1 MILFWLTTS
10 LFLLIP
16 IFVLIKSLLNK
27 NNKNINVEQSN
38 DELYAQKLS
47 EINSD
52 INNRLIT
59 ENEANIA
66 IKELESSLKKDNE
79 NINLSNS
86 KLQILNIKS
95 KRILSLL
102 ILFILPVFV
111 FTIYI
116 FIGNP
121 NSIEKSLL
129 SEDLENIGNNNED
142 LASLDEMLNRVE
154 KRLLDNQDN
163 IDDWLMLANS
173 YVVLKRFTDAV
184 RAYENLYRLNGDD
197 PSLLF
202 RYADVLAMANSGIF
216 KGKPTELVKKGLQL
230 DPENTMGLW
239 LAGLAEYEEGR
250 INKAI
255 DYWQRVL
262 PKLEKGSD
270 EEKNIKKYIEF
281 AAKENNISLDNSV
294 VEKTNLSEY
303 SIKLNIELSSDF
315 SAVDINN
322 TVFIYAKP
330 VNSNIKMPIVV
341 LRKKVSDL
349 PLELSLDD
357 SMSMLPNNKLSGYE
371 SVIVLARISKTGNAK
386 SEKGDLIGVSN
397 PISTRSKETIKIIIN
412 SIVE

>member
-1 MILFWLTTS
+1 MILFWS
-10 LFLLIP
+10 IASSFLLIS
-16 IFVLIKSLLNK
+16 IIVIIRTLFRNNDAKYSNKATHDQKLREIYIDIENKLISESEAKDAITELKKLIK
-27 NNKNINVEQSN
+27 
-38 DELYAQKLS
+38 
-47 EINSD
+47 
-52 INNRLIT
+52 
-59 ENEANIA
+59 
-66 IKELESSLKKDNE
+66 KDSE
-79 NINLSNS
+79 NIDFTNS
-86 KLQILNIKS
+86 KLRNLKIRSKKIISILI
-95 KRILSLL
+95 
-102 ILFILPVFV
+102 FILVPVFV
-111 FTIYI
+111 LTIYSY
-116 FIGNP
+116 IGSS
-121 NSIEKSLL
+121 NSIELL
-129 SEDLENIGNNNED
+129 ATNTSSQELSNDNLVSVE
-142 LASLDEMLNRVE
+142 EMLKGVE
-154 KRLLDNQDN
+154 RRLIDDPDNAN
-163 IDDWLMLANS
+163 DWLMLANS

>member
-1 MILFWLTTS
+1 MILFWS
-10 LFLLIP
+10 IASSFLLIS
-16 IFVLIKSLLNK
+16 IIVIIRTLFRNNDAKYSNK
-27 NNKNINVEQSN
+27 ATH
-38 DELYAQKLS
+38 DQKLREIYIDIENKLIS
-47 EINSD
+47 ES
-52 INNRLIT
+52 
-59 ENEANIA
+59 EAKDA
-66 IKELESSLKKDNE
+66 IIELKKLIQKDSE
-79 NINLSNS
+79 NIDFTNS
-86 KLQILNIKS
+86 KLRNLKIRSKKIISILI
-95 KRILSLL
+95 
-102 ILFILPVFV
+102 FILVPVFV
-111 FTIYI
+111 LTIYSY
-116 FIGNP
+116 IGSY
-121 NSIEKSLL
+121 NSIELL
-129 SEDLENIGNNNED
+129 ATNTSSQELSNDNLVSVE
-142 LASLDEMLNRVE
+142 EMLKGVE
-154 KRLLDNQDN
+154 RRLIDDPDNAN
-163 IDDWLMLANS
+163 DWLMLANS
-173 YVVLKRFTDAV
+173 YVVLKRYTDAI

-281 AAKENNISLDNSV
+281 AAKENNISLDNSA

-303 SIKLNIELSSDF
+303 SIKLNIELSSEF

>member
-1 MILFWLTTS
+1 MILFWS
-10 LFLLIP
+10 IASSFLLIS
-16 IFVLIKSLLNK
+16 IIVIIRTLFRNNDAKYSNK
-27 NNKNINVEQSN
+27 ATH
-38 DELYAQKLS
+38 DQKLREIYIDIENKLIS
-47 EINSD
+47 ESEAKD
-52 INNRLIT
+52 AIT
-59 ENEANIA
+59 E
-66 IKELESSLKKDNE
+66 LKKLIQKDSE
-79 NINLSNS
+79 NIDFTNS
-86 KLQILNIKS
+86 KLRNLKIRSKKIISILI
-95 KRILSLL
+95 
-102 ILFILPVFV
+102 FILVPVFV
-111 FTIYI
+111 LTIYSY
-116 FIGNP
+116 IGSS
-121 NSIEKSLL
+121 NSIELL
-129 SEDLENIGNNNED
+129 ATNTSSQELSNDNLVSVE
-142 LASLDEMLNRVE
+142 EMLKGVE
-154 KRLLDNQDN
+154 RRLIDDPDNAN
-163 IDDWLMLANS
+163 DWLMLANS

-281 AAKENNISLDNSV
+281 AAKENNISLDNSA

-303 SIKLNIELSSDF
+303 SIKLNIELSSEF

>member
-1 MILFWLTTS
+1 MILFWS
-10 LFLLIP
+10 IASSFLLIS
-16 IFVLIKSLLNK
+16 IIVIIRTLFRNNDAKYSNK
-27 NNKNINVEQSN
+27 ATH
-38 DELYAQKLS
+38 DQKLREIYIDIENKLIS
-47 EINSD
+47 ES
-52 INNRLIT
+52 
-59 ENEANIA
+59 EAKDA
-66 IKELESSLKKDNE
+66 IIELKKLIQKDSE
-79 NINLSNS
+79 NIDFTNS
-86 KLQILNIKS
+86 KLRNLKIRSKKIISILI
-95 KRILSLL
+95 
-102 ILFILPVFV
+102 FILVPVFV
-111 FTIYI
+111 LTIYSY
-116 FIGNP
+116 IGSS
-121 NSIEKSLL
+121 NSIKLL
-129 SEDLENIGNNNED
+129 ATNTSSQELSNDNLVSVE
-142 LASLDEMLNRVE
+142 EMLKGVE
-154 KRLLDNQDN
+154 RRLIDDPDNAN
-163 IDDWLMLANS
+163 DWLMLANS

-281 AAKENNISLDNSV
+281 AAKENNISLDNSA

-303 SIKLNIELSSDF
+303 SIKLNIELSSEF

>member
-1 MILFWLTTS
+1 MILFWS
-10 LFLLIP
+10 IASSFLLIS
-16 IFVLIKSLLNK
+16 IIVIIRTLFRNNDAKYSNK
-27 NNKNINVEQSN
+27 ATH
-38 DELYAQKLS
+38 DQKLREIYIDIENKLIS
-47 EINSD
+47 ES
-52 INNRLIT
+52 
-59 ENEANIA
+59 EAKDA
-66 IKELESSLKKDNE
+66 IIELKKLIQKDSE
-79 NINLSNS
+79 NIDFTNS
-86 KLQILNIKS
+86 KLRNLKIRSKKIISILI
-95 KRILSLL
+95 
-102 ILFILPVFV
+102 FILVPVFV
-111 FTIYI
+111 LTIYSY
-116 FIGNP
+116 IGSS
-121 NSIEKSLL
+121 NSIKLL
-129 SEDLENIGNNNED
+129 ATNTSSQELSNDNLVSVE
-142 LASLDEMLNRVE
+142 EMLKGVE
-154 KRLLDNQDN
+154 RRLIDDPDNAN
-163 IDDWLMLANS
+163 DWLMLANS
-173 YVVLKRFTDAV
+173 YVVLKRYTDAI

>member
-1 MILFWLTTS
+1 MILFWS
-10 LFLLIP
+10 IASSFLLIS
-16 IFVLIKSLLNK
+16 IIVIIRTLFRNNDAKYSNK
-27 NNKNINVEQSN
+27 ATH
-38 DELYAQKLS
+38 DQKLKEIYIDIENKLIS
-47 EINSD
+47 ES
-52 INNRLIT
+52 
-59 ENEANIA
+59 EAKDA
-66 IKELESSLKKDNE
+66 IIELKKLIQKDSE
-79 NINLSNS
+79 NIDFTNS
-86 KLQILNIKS
+86 KLRNLKIRSKKIISILI
-95 KRILSLL
+95 
-102 ILFILPVFV
+102 FILVPVFV
-111 FTIYI
+111 LTIYSY
-116 FIGNP
+116 IGSS
-121 NSIEKSLL
+121 NSIELL
-129 SEDLENIGNNNED
+129 ATNTSSQELSNDNLVSVE
-142 LASLDEMLNRVE
+142 EMLKGVE
-154 KRLLDNQDN
+154 RRLIDDPDNAN
-163 IDDWLMLANS
+163 DWLMLANS
-173 YVVLKRFTDAV
+173 YVVLKRYTDAI

>member
-1 MILFWLTTS
+1 MILFWS
-10 LFLLIP
+10 IASSFLLIS
-16 IFVLIKSLLNK
+16 IIVIIRTLFRNNDAKYSNK
-27 NNKNINVEQSN
+27 ATH
-38 DELYAQKLS
+38 DQKLREIYIDIENKLIS
-47 EINSD
+47 ES
-52 INNRLIT
+52 
-59 ENEANIA
+59 EAKDA
-66 IKELESSLKKDNE
+66 IIELKKLIQKDSE
-79 NINLSNS
+79 NIDFTNS
-86 KLQILNIKS
+86 KLRNLKIRSKKIISILI
-95 KRILSLL
+95 
-102 ILFILPVFV
+102 FILVPVFV
-111 FTIYI
+111 LTIYSY
-116 FIGNP
+116 IGSS
-121 NSIEKSLL
+121 NSIELL
-129 SEDLENIGNNNED
+129 ATNTSSQELSNDNLVSVE
-142 LASLDEMLNRVE
+142 EMLKGVE
-154 KRLLDNQDN
+154 RRLIDDPDNAN
-163 IDDWLMLANS
+163 DWLMLANS

-281 AAKENNISLDNSV
+281 AAKENNISLDNSA

-303 SIKLNIELSSDF
+303 SIKLNIEVSSEF

>member
-1 MILFWLTTS
+1 MILFWS
-10 LFLLIP
+10 IASSFLLIS
-16 IFVLIKSLLNK
+16 IIVIIRTLFRNNDAKYSNK
-27 NNKNINVEQSN
+27 ATH
-38 DELYAQKLS
+38 DQKLREIYIDIENKLIS
-47 EINSD
+47 ES
-52 INNRLIT
+52 
-59 ENEANIA
+59 EAKDA
-66 IKELESSLKKDNE
+66 IIELKKLIQKDSE
-79 NINLSNS
+79 NIDFTNS
-86 KLQILNIKS
+86 KLRNLKIRSKKIISILI
-95 KRILSLL
+95 
-102 ILFILPVFV
+102 FILVPVFV
-111 FTIYI
+111 LTIYSY
-116 FIGNP
+116 IGSS
-121 NSIEKSLL
+121 NSIELL
-129 SEDLENIGNNNED
+129 ATNTSSQELSNDNLVSVE
-142 LASLDEMLNRVE
+142 EMLKGVE
-154 KRLLDNQDN
+154 RRLIDDPDNAN
-163 IDDWLMLANS
+163 DWLMLANS

>member
-1 MILFWLTTS
+1 MILFWS
-10 LFLLIP
+10 IASSFLLIS
-16 IFVLIKSLLNK
+16 IIVIIRTLFRNNNAKYSNK
-27 NNKNINVEQSN
+27 ATH
-38 DELYAQKLS
+38 DQKLREIYIDIENKLIS
-47 EINSD
+47 ES
-52 INNRLIT
+52 
-59 ENEANIA
+59 EAKDA
-66 IKELESSLKKDNE
+66 IIELKKLIQKDSE
-79 NINLSNS
+79 NIDFTNS
-86 KLQILNIKS
+86 KLRNLKIRSKKIISILI
-95 KRILSLL
+95 
-102 ILFILPVFV
+102 FILVPVFV
-111 FTIYI
+111 LTIYSY
-116 FIGNP
+116 IGSS
-121 NSIEKSLL
+121 NSIKLL
-129 SEDLENIGNNNED
+129 ATNTSSQELSNDNLVSVE
-142 LASLDEMLNRVE
+142 EMLKGVE
-154 KRLLDNQDN
+154 RRLIDDPDNAN
-163 IDDWLMLANS
+163 DWLMLANS
-173 YVVLKRFTDAV
+173 YVVLKRYTDAI

-315 SAVDINN
+315 SAVDTNN

>member
-1 MILFWLTTS
+1 MILFWS
-10 LFLLIP
+10 IASSFLLIS
-16 IFVLIKSLLNK
+16 IIVIIRTLFRNNDAKYSNK
-27 NNKNINVEQSN
+27 ATH
-38 DELYAQKLS
+38 DQKLREIYIDIENKLIS
-47 EINSD
+47 ES
-52 INNRLIT
+52 
-59 ENEANIA
+59 EAKDA
-66 IKELESSLKKDNE
+66 IIELKKLIQKDSE
-79 NINLSNS
+79 NIDFTNS
-86 KLQILNIKS
+86 KLRNLKIRSKKIISILI
-95 KRILSLL
+95 
-102 ILFILPVFV
+102 FILVPVFV
-111 FTIYI
+111 LTIYSY
-116 FIGNP
+116 IGSS
-121 NSIEKSLL
+121 NSIELL
-129 SEDLENIGNNNED
+129 ATNTSSQELSNDNLVSVE
-142 LASLDEMLNRVE
+142 EMLKGVE
-154 KRLLDNQDN
+154 RRLIDDPDNAN
-163 IDDWLMLANS
+163 DWLMLANS
-173 YVVLKRFTDAV
+173 YVVLKRYTDAI

-281 AAKENNISLDNSV
+281 AAKENNISLDNSA

>member
-1 MILFWLTTS
+1 
-10 LFLLIP
+10 
-16 IFVLIKSLLNK
+16 
-27 NNKNINVEQSN
+27 
-38 DELYAQKLS
+38 
-47 EINSD
+47 
-52 INNRLIT
+52 
-59 ENEANIA
+59 
-66 IKELESSLKKDNE
+66 
-79 NINLSNS
+79 
-86 KLQILNIKS
+86 
-95 KRILSLL
+95 
-102 ILFILPVFV
+102 
-111 FTIYI
+111 
-116 FIGNP
+116 
-121 NSIEKSLL
+121 
-129 SEDLENIGNNNED
+129 
-142 LASLDEMLNRVE
+142 
-154 KRLLDNQDN
+154 
-163 IDDWLMLANS
+163 MLANS
-173 YVVLKRFTDAV
+173 YVVLKRYTDAI

>member
-1 MILFWLTTS
+1 MILFWS
-10 LFLLIP
+10 IASSFLLIS
-16 IFVLIKSLLNK
+16 IIVIIRTLFRNNDAKYSNKATHDQKLREIYIDIENKLISESEAKDAITELKKLIK
-27 NNKNINVEQSN
+27 
-38 DELYAQKLS
+38 
-47 EINSD
+47 
-52 INNRLIT
+52 
-59 ENEANIA
+59 
-66 IKELESSLKKDNE
+66 KDSE
-79 NINLSNS
+79 NIDFTNS
-86 KLQILNIKS
+86 KLRNLKIRSKKIISILI
-95 KRILSLL
+95 
-102 ILFILPVFV
+102 FILVPVFV
-111 FTIYI
+111 LTIYSY
-116 FIGNP
+116 IGSS
-121 NSIEKSLL
+121 NSIKLL
-129 SEDLENIGNNNED
+129 ATNTSSQELSNDNLVSVE
-142 LASLDEMLNRVE
+142 EMLKGVE
-154 KRLLDNQDN
+154 RRLIDDPDNAN
-163 IDDWLMLANS
+163 DWLMLANS
-173 YVVLKRFTDAV
+173 YVVLKRYTDAI

-281 AAKENNISLDNSV
+281 AAKENNISLDNSA

-303 SIKLNIELSSDF
+303 SIKLNIELSSEF

>member
-1 MILFWLTTS
+1 MILFWS
-10 LFLLIP
+10 IASSFLLIS
-16 IFVLIKSLLNK
+16 IIVIIRTLFRNNDAKYSNK
-27 NNKNINVEQSN
+27 ATH
-38 DELYAQKLS
+38 DQKLKEIYIDIENKLIS
-47 EINSD
+47 ES
-52 INNRLIT
+52 
-59 ENEANIA
+59 EAKDA
-66 IKELESSLKKDNE
+66 IIELKKLIQKDSE
-79 NINLSNS
+79 NIDFTNS
-86 KLQILNIKS
+86 KLRNLKIRSKKIISILI
-95 KRILSLL
+95 
-102 ILFILPVFV
+102 FILVPVFV
-111 FTIYI
+111 LTIYSY
-116 FIGNP
+116 IGSS
-121 NSIEKSLL
+121 NSIKLL
-129 SEDLENIGNNNED
+129 ATNTSSQELSNDNLVSVE
-142 LASLDEMLNRVE
+142 EMLKGVE
-154 KRLLDNQDN
+154 RRLIDDPDNAN
-163 IDDWLMLANS
+163 DWLMLANS
-173 YVVLKRFTDAV
+173 YVVLKRYTDAI

>member
-1 MILFWLTTS
+1 MILFWS
-10 LFLLIP
+10 IASSFLLIS
-16 IFVLIKSLLNK
+16 IIVIIRTLFRNNDAKYSNKATHDQKLREIYIDIENKLISESEAKDAITELKKLIQKDS
-27 NNKNINVEQSN
+27 KNI
-38 DELYAQKLS
+38 DF
-47 EINSD
+47 
-52 INNRLIT
+52 T
-59 ENEANIA
+59 
-66 IKELESSLKKDNE
+66 
-79 NINLSNS
+79 NS
-86 KLQILNIKS
+86 KLHSLKIRSKKIISILI
-95 KRILSLL
+95 
-102 ILFILPVFV
+102 FILVPVFV
-111 FTIYI
+111 LTIYSY
-116 FIGNP
+116 IGSS
-121 NSIEKSLL
+121 NSIKLL
-129 SEDLENIGNNNED
+129 ATNTSSQELSNDNLVSVE
-142 LASLDEMLNRVE
+142 EMLKGVE
-154 KRLLDNQDN
+154 RRLIDDPDNAN
-163 IDDWLMLANS
+163 DWLMLANS
-173 YVVLKRFTDAV
+173 YVVLKRYTDAI

-281 AAKENNISLDNSV
+281 AAKENNISLDNSA

>member
-1 MILFWLTTS
+1 MILFWS
-10 LFLLIP
+10 IASSFLLIS
-16 IFVLIKSLLNK
+16 IIVIIRTLFRNNDAKYSNKATHDQKLREIYIDIENKLISESEAKDAIIELKKLIQKDS
-27 NNKNINVEQSN
+27 KNI
-38 DELYAQKLS
+38 DF
-47 EINSD
+47 
-52 INNRLIT
+52 T
-59 ENEANIA
+59 
-66 IKELESSLKKDNE
+66 
-79 NINLSNS
+79 NS
-86 KLQILNIKS
+86 KLHSLKIRSKKIISILI
-95 KRILSLL
+95 
-102 ILFILPVFV
+102 FILVPVFV
-111 FTIYI
+111 LTIYSY
-116 FIGNP
+116 IGSS
-121 NSIEKSLL
+121 NSIKLL
-129 SEDLENIGNNNED
+129 ATNTSSQELSNDNLVSVE
-142 LASLDEMLNRVE
+142 EMLKGVE
-154 KRLLDNQDN
+154 RRLIDDPDNAN
-163 IDDWLMLANS
+163 DWLMLANS

-281 AAKENNISLDNSV
+281 AAKENNISLDNSA

-303 SIKLNIELSSDF
+303 SIKLNIELSSEF

>member
-1 MILFWLTTS
+1 MILFWS
-10 LFLLIP
+10 IASSFLLIS
-16 IFVLIKSLLNK
+16 IIVIIRTLFRNNDAKYSNK
-27 NNKNINVEQSN
+27 ATH
-38 DELYAQKLS
+38 DQKLREIYIDIENKLIS
-47 EINSD
+47 ES
-52 INNRLIT
+52 
-59 ENEANIA
+59 EAKDA
-66 IKELESSLKKDNE
+66 IIELKKLIQKDSE
-79 NINLSNS
+79 NIDFTNS
-86 KLQILNIKS
+86 KLRNLKIRSKKIISILI
-95 KRILSLL
+95 
-102 ILFILPVFV
+102 FILVPVFV
-111 FTIYI
+111 LTIYSY
-116 FIGNP
+116 IGSS
-121 NSIEKSLL
+121 NSIELL
-129 SEDLENIGNNNED
+129 ATNTSSQELSNDNLVSVE
-142 LASLDEMLNRVE
+142 EMLKGVE
-154 KRLLDNQDN
+154 RRLIDDPDNAN
-163 IDDWLMLANS
+163 DWLMLANS
-173 YVVLKRFTDAV
+173 YVVLKRYTDAI

-281 AAKENNISLDNSV
+281 AAKENNISLDNSA

-303 SIKLNIELSSDF
+303 SIKLNIELSSEF

>member
-1 MILFWLTTS
+1 MILFWS
-10 LFLLIP
+10 IASSFLLIS
-16 IFVLIKSLLNK
+16 IIVIIRTLFRNNDAKYSNK
-27 NNKNINVEQSN
+27 ATH
-38 DELYAQKLS
+38 DQKLREIYIDIENKLIS
-47 EINSD
+47 ES
-52 INNRLIT
+52 
-59 ENEANIA
+59 EAKDA
-66 IKELESSLKKDNE
+66 IIELKKLIQKDSE
-79 NINLSNS
+79 NIDFTNS
-86 KLQILNIKS
+86 KLRNLKIRSKKIISILI
-95 KRILSLL
+95 
-102 ILFILPVFV
+102 FILVPVFV
-111 FTIYI
+111 LTIYSY
-116 FIGNP
+116 IGSS
-121 NSIEKSLL
+121 NSIKLL
-129 SEDLENIGNNNED
+129 ATNTSSQELSNDNLVSVE
-142 LASLDEMLNRVE
+142 EMLKGVE
-154 KRLLDNQDN
+154 RRLIDDPDNAN
-163 IDDWLMLANS
+163 DWLMLANS
-173 YVVLKRFTDAV
+173 YVVLKRYTDAI

-281 AAKENNISLDNSV
+281 AAKENNISLDNSA

>member
-1 MILFWLTTS
+1 MILFWS
-10 LFLLIP
+10 IASSFLLIS
-16 IFVLIKSLLNK
+16 IIVIIRTLFRNNDAKYSNK
-27 NNKNINVEQSN
+27 ATH
-38 DELYAQKLS
+38 DQKLREIYIDIENKLIS
-47 EINSD
+47 ES
-52 INNRLIT
+52 
-59 ENEANIA
+59 EAKDA
-66 IKELESSLKKDNE
+66 IIELKKLIQKDSE
-79 NINLSNS
+79 NIDFTNS
-86 KLQILNIKS
+86 KLRNLKIRSKKIISILI
-95 KRILSLL
+95 
-102 ILFILPVFV
+102 FILVPVFV
-111 FTIYI
+111 LTIYSY
-116 FIGNP
+116 IGSS
-121 NSIEKSLL
+121 NSIELL
-129 SEDLENIGNNNED
+129 ATNTSSQELSNDNLVSVE
-142 LASLDEMLNRVE
+142 EMLKGVE
-154 KRLLDNQDN
+154 RRLIDDPDNAN
-163 IDDWLMLANS
+163 DWLMLANS

-294 VEKTNLSEY
+294 VEKNNLSEY
-303 SIKLNIELSSDF
+303 SIKLNIELSSEF

>member
-1 MILFWLTTS
+1 MILFWS
-10 LFLLIP
+10 IASSFLLIS
-16 IFVLIKSLLNK
+16 IIVIIRTLFRNNDAKYSNK
-27 NNKNINVEQSN
+27 ATH
-38 DELYAQKLS
+38 DQKLREIYIDIENKLIS
-47 EINSD
+47 ES
-52 INNRLIT
+52 
-59 ENEANIA
+59 EAKDA
-66 IKELESSLKKDNE
+66 IIELKKLIQKDSE
-79 NINLSNS
+79 NIDFTNS
-86 KLQILNIKS
+86 KLRNLKIRSKKIISILI
-95 KRILSLL
+95 
-102 ILFILPVFV
+102 FILVPVFV
-111 FTIYI
+111 LTIYSY
-116 FIGNP
+116 IGSS
-121 NSIEKSLL
+121 NSIELL
-129 SEDLENIGNNNED
+129 ATNTSSQELSNDNLVSVE
-142 LASLDEMLNRVE
+142 EMLKGVE
-154 KRLLDNQDN
+154 RRLIDDPDNAN
-163 IDDWLMLANS
+163 DWLMLANS

-281 AAKENNISLDNSV
+281 AAKENNISLDNSA

-303 SIKLNIELSSDF
+303 SIKLNIELSSEF

-371 SVIVLARISKTGNAK
+371 SVIVLARISK

>member
-1 MILFWLTTS
+1 MILFWS
-10 LFLLIP
+10 IASSFLLIS
-16 IFVLIKSLLNK
+16 IIVIIRTLFRNNDAKYSNK
-27 NNKNINVEQSN
+27 ATH
-38 DELYAQKLS
+38 DQKLREIYIDIENKLIS
-47 EINSD
+47 ES
-52 INNRLIT
+52 
-59 ENEANIA
+59 EAKDA
-66 IKELESSLKKDNE
+66 IIELKKLIQKDSE
-79 NINLSNS
+79 NIDFTNS
-86 KLQILNIKS
+86 KLRNLKIRSKKIISILI
-95 KRILSLL
+95 
-102 ILFILPVFV
+102 FILVPVFV
-111 FTIYI
+111 LTIYSY
-116 FIGNP
+116 IGSS
-121 NSIEKSLL
+121 NSIKLL
-129 SEDLENIGNNNED
+129 ATNTSSQELSNDNLVSVE
-142 LASLDEMLNRVE
+142 EMLKGVE
-154 KRLLDNQDN
+154 RRLIDDPDNAN
-163 IDDWLMLANS
+163 DWLMLANS

-281 AAKENNISLDNSV
+281 AAKENNISLDNSA

-303 SIKLNIELSSDF
+303 SIKLNIELSSEF
-315 SAVDINN
+315 SAVDIDN

>member
-1 MILFWLTTS
+1 MILFWS
-10 LFLLIP
+10 IASSFLLIS
-16 IFVLIKSLLNK
+16 IIVIIRTLFRNNDAKYSNK
-27 NNKNINVEQSN
+27 ATH
-38 DELYAQKLS
+38 DQKLREIYIDIENKLIS
-47 EINSD
+47 ES
-52 INNRLIT
+52 
-59 ENEANIA
+59 EAKDA
-66 IKELESSLKKDNE
+66 IIELKKLIQKDSE
-79 NINLSNS
+79 NIDFTNS
-86 KLQILNIKS
+86 KLRNLKIRSKKIISILI
-95 KRILSLL
+95 
-102 ILFILPVFV
+102 FILVPVFV
-111 FTIYI
+111 LTIYSY
-116 FIGNP
+116 IGSS
-121 NSIEKSLL
+121 NSIKLL
-129 SEDLENIGNNNED
+129 ATNTSSQELSNDNLVSVE
-142 LASLDEMLNRVE
+142 EMLKGVE
-154 KRLLDNQDN
+154 RRLIDDPDNAN
-163 IDDWLMLANS
+163 DWLMLANS

-281 AAKENNISLDNSV
+281 AAKENNISLDNSA

>member
-1 MILFWLTTS
+1 MILFWS
-10 LFLLIP
+10 IASSFLLIS
-16 IFVLIKSLLNK
+16 IIVIIRTLFRNNNAKYSNK
-27 NNKNINVEQSN
+27 ATH
-38 DELYAQKLS
+38 DQKLREIYIDIENKLIS
-47 EINSD
+47 ES
-52 INNRLIT
+52 
-59 ENEANIA
+59 EAKDA
-66 IKELESSLKKDNE
+66 IIELKKLIQKDSE
-79 NINLSNS
+79 NIDFTNS
-86 KLQILNIKS
+86 KLRNLKIRSKKIISILI
-95 KRILSLL
+95 
-102 ILFILPVFV
+102 FILVPVFV
-111 FTIYI
+111 LTIYSY
-116 FIGNP
+116 IGSS
-121 NSIEKSLL
+121 NSIELL
-129 SEDLENIGNNNED
+129 ATNTSSQELSNDNLVSVE
-142 LASLDEMLNRVE
+142 EMLKGVE
-154 KRLLDNQDN
+154 RRLIDDPDNAN
-163 IDDWLMLANS
+163 DWLMLANS

>member
-1 MILFWLTTS
+1 MILFWS
-10 LFLLIP
+10 IASSFLLIS
-16 IFVLIKSLLNK
+16 IIVIIRTLFRNNDAKYSNK
-27 NNKNINVEQSN
+27 ATH
-38 DELYAQKLS
+38 DQKLREIYIDIENKLIS
-47 EINSD
+47 ES
-52 INNRLIT
+52 
-59 ENEANIA
+59 EAKDA
-66 IKELESSLKKDNE
+66 IIELKKLIQKDSE
-79 NINLSNS
+79 NIDFTNS
-86 KLQILNIKS
+86 KLRNLKIRSKKIISILI
-95 KRILSLL
+95 
-102 ILFILPVFV
+102 FILVPVFV
-111 FTIYI
+111 LTIYSY
-116 FIGNP
+116 IGSS
-121 NSIEKSLL
+121 NSIELL
-129 SEDLENIGNNNED
+129 ATNTSSQELSNDNLVSVE
-142 LASLDEMLNRVE
+142 EMLKGVE
-154 KRLLDNQDN
+154 RSLIDDPDNSN
-163 IDDWLMLANS
+163 DWLMLGNS

-281 AAKENNISLDNSV
+281 AAKENNISLDNSA

-303 SIKLNIELSSDF
+303 SIKLNIELSSEF

>member
-1 MILFWLTTS
+1 MILFWS
-10 LFLLIP
+10 IASSFLLIS
-16 IFVLIKSLLNK
+16 IIVIIRTLFRNNDAKYSNK
-27 NNKNINVEQSN
+27 ATH
-38 DELYAQKLS
+38 DQKLREIYIDIENKLIS
-47 EINSD
+47 ES
-52 INNRLIT
+52 
-59 ENEANIA
+59 EAKDA
-66 IKELESSLKKDNE
+66 IIELKKLIQKDSE
-79 NINLSNS
+79 NIDFTNS
-86 KLQILNIKS
+86 KLRNLKIRSKKIISILI
-95 KRILSLL
+95 
-102 ILFILPVFV
+102 FILVPVFV
-111 FTIYI
+111 LTIYSY
-116 FIGNP
+116 IGSS
-121 NSIEKSLL
+121 NSIKLL
-129 SEDLENIGNNNED
+129 ATNTSSQELSNDNLVSVE
-142 LASLDEMLNRVE
+142 EMLKGVE
-154 KRLLDNQDN
+154 RRLIDDPDNAN
-163 IDDWLMLANS
+163 DWLMLANS

-216 KGKPTELVKKGLQL
+216 KGKPTELVKKGLRL

>member
-1 MILFWLTTS
+1 MILFWS
-10 LFLLIP
+10 IASSFLLIS
-16 IFVLIKSLLNK
+16 IIVIIRTLFRNNDAKYSNK
-27 NNKNINVEQSN
+27 ATH
-38 DELYAQKLS
+38 DQKLREIYIDIENKLIS
-47 EINSD
+47 ESEAKD
-52 INNRLIT
+52 AIT
-59 ENEANIA
+59 E
-66 IKELESSLKKDNE
+66 LKKLIQKDSE
-79 NINLSNS
+79 NIDFTNS
-86 KLQILNIKS
+86 KLRNLKIRSKKIISILI
-95 KRILSLL
+95 
-102 ILFILPVFV
+102 FILVPVFV
-111 FTIYI
+111 LTIYSY
-116 FIGNP
+116 IGSS
-121 NSIEKSLL
+121 NSIKLL
-129 SEDLENIGNNNED
+129 ATNTSSQELSNDNLVSVE
-142 LASLDEMLNRVE
+142 EMLKGVE
-154 KRLLDNQDN
+154 RRLIDDPDNAN
-163 IDDWLMLANS
+163 DWLMLANS
-173 YVVLKRFTDAV
+173 YVVLKRYTDAI

>member
-1 MILFWLTTS
+1 MILFWS
-10 LFLLIP
+10 IASSFLLIS
-16 IFVLIKSLLNK
+16 IIVIIRTLFRNNDAKYSNK
-27 NNKNINVEQSN
+27 ATH
-38 DELYAQKLS
+38 DQKLREIYIDIENKLIS
-47 EINSD
+47 ES
-52 INNRLIT
+52 
-59 ENEANIA
+59 EAKDA
-66 IKELESSLKKDNE
+66 IIELKKLIQKDSE
-79 NINLSNS
+79 NIDFTNS
-86 KLQILNIKS
+86 KLRNLKIRSKKIISILI
-95 KRILSLL
+95 
-102 ILFILPVFV
+102 FILVPVFV
-111 FTIYI
+111 LTIYSY
-116 FIGNP
+116 IGSS
-121 NSIEKSLL
+121 NSIELL
-129 SEDLENIGNNNED
+129 ATNTSSQELSNDNLVSVE
-142 LASLDEMLNRVE
+142 EMLKGVE
-154 KRLLDNQDN
+154 RRLIDDPDNAN
-163 IDDWLMLANS
+163 DWLMLANS
-173 YVVLKRFTDAV
+173 YVVLKRYTDAI

-303 SIKLNIELSSDF
+303 SIKLNIELSSEF

>member
-1 MILFWLTTS
+1 MILFWS
-10 LFLLIP
+10 IASSFLLIS
-16 IFVLIKSLLNK
+16 IIVIIRTLFRNNNAKYSNK
-27 NNKNINVEQSN
+27 ATH
-38 DELYAQKLS
+38 DQKLREIYIDIENKLIS
-47 EINSD
+47 ES
-52 INNRLIT
+52 
-59 ENEANIA
+59 EAKDA
-66 IKELESSLKKDNE
+66 IIELKKLIQKDSE
-79 NINLSNS
+79 NIDFTNS
-86 KLQILNIKS
+86 KLRNLKIRSKKIISILIF
-95 KRILSLL
+95 IL
-102 ILFILPVFV
+102 LPVFV
-111 FTIYI
+111 LTIYSY
-116 FIGNP
+116 IGSY
-121 NSIEKSLL
+121 NSIELL
-129 SEDLENIGNNNED
+129 ATNTSSQELSNDNLVSVE
-142 LASLDEMLNRVE
+142 EMLKGVE
-154 KRLLDNQDN
+154 RRLIDDPDNAN
-163 IDDWLMLANS
+163 DWLMLANS
-173 YVVLKRFTDAV
+173 YVVLKRYTDAI

-281 AAKENNISLDNSV
+281 AAKENNISLDNSA

-303 SIKLNIELSSDF
+303 SIKLNIELSSEF

>member
-1 MILFWLTTS
+1 MILFWS
-10 LFLLIP
+10 IASSFLLIS
-16 IFVLIKSLLNK
+16 IIVIIRTLFRNNDAKYSNK
-27 NNKNINVEQSN
+27 ATH
-38 DELYAQKLS
+38 DQKLREIYIDIENKLIS
-47 EINSD
+47 ES
-52 INNRLIT
+52 
-59 ENEANIA
+59 EAKDA
-66 IKELESSLKKDNE
+66 IIELKKLIQKDSE
-79 NINLSNS
+79 NIDFTNS
-86 KLQILNIKS
+86 KLRNLKIRSKKIISILI
-95 KRILSLL
+95 
-102 ILFILPVFV
+102 FILVPVFV
-111 FTIYI
+111 LTIYSY
-116 FIGNP
+116 IGSS
-121 NSIEKSLL
+121 NSIKLL
-129 SEDLENIGNNNED
+129 ATNTSSQELSNDNLVSVE
-142 LASLDEMLNRVE
+142 EMLKGVE
-154 KRLLDNQDN
+154 RRLIDDPDNAN
-163 IDDWLMLANS
+163 DWLMLANS
-173 YVVLKRFTDAV
+173 YVVLKRYTDAI

-397 PISTRSKETIKIIIN
+397 PISTSSKETIKIIIN

>member
-1 MILFWLTTS
+1 MILFWS
-10 LFLLIP
+10 IASSFLLIS
-16 IFVLIKSLLNK
+16 IIVIIRTLFRNNNAKYSNK
-27 NNKNINVEQSN
+27 ATH
-38 DELYAQKLS
+38 DQKLREIYIDIENKLIS
-47 EINSD
+47 ES
-52 INNRLIT
+52 
-59 ENEANIA
+59 EAKDA
-66 IKELESSLKKDNE
+66 IIELKKLIQKDSE
-79 NINLSNS
+79 NIDFTNS
-86 KLQILNIKS
+86 KLRNLKIRSKKIISILI
-95 KRILSLL
+95 
-102 ILFILPVFV
+102 FILVPVFV
-111 FTIYI
+111 LTIYSY
-116 FIGNP
+116 IGSS
-121 NSIEKSLL
+121 NSIELL
-129 SEDLENIGNNNED
+129 ATNTSSQELSNDNLVSVE
-142 LASLDEMLNRVE
+142 EMLKGVE
-154 KRLLDNQDN
+154 RRLIDDPDNAN
-163 IDDWLMLANS
+163 DWLMLANS
-173 YVVLKRFTDAV
+173 YVVLKRYTDAI

-303 SIKLNIELSSDF
+303 SIKLNIELSSEF

>member
-1 MILFWLTTS
+1 MILFWS
-10 LFLLIP
+10 IASSFLLIS
-16 IFVLIKSLLNK
+16 IIVIIRTLFRNNDAKYSNK
-27 NNKNINVEQSN
+27 ATH
-38 DELYAQKLS
+38 DQKLREIYIDIENKLIS
-47 EINSD
+47 ES
-52 INNRLIT
+52 
-59 ENEANIA
+59 EAKDA
-66 IKELESSLKKDNE
+66 IIELKKLIQKDSE
-79 NINLSNS
+79 NIDFTNS
-86 KLQILNIKS
+86 KLRNLKIRSKKIISILI
-95 KRILSLL
+95 
-102 ILFILPVFV
+102 FILVPVFV
-111 FTIYI
+111 LTIYSY
-116 FIGNP
+116 IGSS
-121 NSIEKSLL
+121 NSIKLL
-129 SEDLENIGNNNED
+129 ATNTSSQELSNDNLVSVE
-142 LASLDEMLNRVE
+142 EMLKGVE
-154 KRLLDNQDN
+154 RRLIDDPDNAN
-163 IDDWLMLANS
+163 DWLMLANS
-173 YVVLKRFTDAV
+173 YVVLKRYTDAI

-315 SAVDINN
+315 SAVDTNN

>member
-1 MILFWLTTS
+1 MILFWS
-10 LFLLIP
+10 IASSFLLIS
-16 IFVLIKSLLNK
+16 IIVIIRTLFRNNDAKYSNK
-27 NNKNINVEQSN
+27 ATH
-38 DELYAQKLS
+38 DQKLREIYIDIENKLIS
-47 EINSD
+47 ES
-52 INNRLIT
+52 
-59 ENEANIA
+59 EAKDA
-66 IKELESSLKKDNE
+66 IIELKKLIQKDSE
-79 NINLSNS
+79 NIDFTNS
-86 KLQILNIKS
+86 KLRNLKIRSKKIISILI
-95 KRILSLL
+95 
-102 ILFILPVFV
+102 FILVPVFV
-111 FTIYI
+111 LTIYSY
-116 FIGNP
+116 IGSS
-121 NSIEKSLL
+121 NSIELL
-129 SEDLENIGNNNED
+129 ATNTSSQELSNDNLVSVE
-142 LASLDEMLNRVE
+142 EMLKGVE
-154 KRLLDNQDN
+154 RRLIDDPDNAN
-163 IDDWLMLANS
+163 DWLMLANS

-281 AAKENNISLDNSV
+281 AAKENNISLDNST

-303 SIKLNIELSSDF
+303 SIKLNIELSSEF

>member
-1 MILFWLTTS
+1 MILFWS
-10 LFLLIP
+10 IASSFLLIS
-16 IFVLIKSLLNK
+16 IIVIIRTLFRNNDAKYSNKATHDQKLREIYIDIENKLISESEAKDAITELKKLIK
-27 NNKNINVEQSN
+27 
-38 DELYAQKLS
+38 
-47 EINSD
+47 
-52 INNRLIT
+52 
-59 ENEANIA
+59 
-66 IKELESSLKKDNE
+66 KDSE
-79 NINLSNS
+79 NIDFTNS
-86 KLQILNIKS
+86 KLRNLKIRSKKIISILI
-95 KRILSLL
+95 
-102 ILFILPVFV
+102 FILVPVFV
-111 FTIYI
+111 LTIYSY
-116 FIGNP
+116 IGSS
-121 NSIEKSLL
+121 NSIKLL
-129 SEDLENIGNNNED
+129 ATNTSSQELSNDNLVSVE
-142 LASLDEMLNRVE
+142 EMLKGVE
-154 KRLLDNQDN
+154 RRLIDDPDNAN
-163 IDDWLMLANS
+163 DWLMLANS
-173 YVVLKRFTDAV
+173 YVVLKRYTDAI

>member
-1 MILFWLTTS
+1 MILFWS
-10 LFLLIP
+10 IASSFLLIS
-16 IFVLIKSLLNK
+16 IIVIIRTLFRNNDAKYSNK
-27 NNKNINVEQSN
+27 ATH
-38 DELYAQKLS
+38 DQKLREIYIDIENKLIS
-47 EINSD
+47 ES
-52 INNRLIT
+52 
-59 ENEANIA
+59 EAKDA
-66 IKELESSLKKDNE
+66 IIELKKLIQKDSE
-79 NINLSNS
+79 NIDFTNS
-86 KLQILNIKS
+86 KLRNLKIRSKKIISILI
-95 KRILSLL
+95 
-102 ILFILPVFV
+102 FILVPVFV
-111 FTIYI
+111 LTIYSY
-116 FIGNP
+116 IGSS
-121 NSIEKSLL
+121 NSIKLL
-129 SEDLENIGNNNED
+129 ATNTSSQELSNDNLVSVE
-142 LASLDEMLNRVE
+142 EMLKGVE
-154 KRLLDNQDN
+154 RRLIDDPDNAN
-163 IDDWLMLANS
+163 DWLMLANS
-173 YVVLKRFTDAV
+173 YVVLKRYTDAI

-281 AAKENNISLDNSV
+281 AAKENNISLDNSA

-303 SIKLNIELSSDF
+303 SIKLNIELSSEF